1 MDIIVPPMPQMPSPF
16 ASTETDRPY
25 RVDALDLVRRR
36 VDYHHVNLL
45 MTTAFS
51 GS

>member
-16 ASTETDRPY
+16 ASTETIAHTAF
-25 RVDALDLVRRR
+25 DALDLVRRR